1 MDPLSS
7 PAWRSSSVNRRQCR
21 LPEDAPSG
29 QLNGSLL
36 AALEM
41 PGAHLDPFAQP
52 LLLLLQELSLLQTP
66 PQTTGSLGRIFSCE
80 KKSPMSTFPPACS
93 PSGLPPPP
101 PPTHTPSGCLW
112 ICEMSPH
119 GTSSARSPVG
129 QRVGLC
135 TLSPTCPTARSA
147 SISGTRRIPARVM
160 ANLQTW
166 LQSIGQALG
175 TRVVSFVSL
184 PAPEDKRA
192 PPAAPESKE
201 GTLSNLGEQIRNA
214 GLPCPGWD
222 MSLSLTDPE
231 AKRPPAGHACLTP
244 FESLT

>member
-1 MDPLSS
+1 M
-7 PAWRSSSVNRRQCR
+7 
-21 LPEDAPSG
+21 
-29 QLNGSLL
+29 
-36 AALEM
+36 
-41 PGAHLDPFAQP
+41 
-52 LLLLLQELSLLQTP
+52 
-66 PQTTGSLGRIFSCE
+66 
-80 KKSPMSTFPPACS
+80 
-93 PSGLPPPP
+93 
-101 PPTHTPSGCLW
+101 
-112 ICEMSPH
+112 
-119 GTSSARSPVG
+119 G